1 MAVCFFSADM
11 RKSAALNIISFF
23 SEDCQLTEAAI
34 IYTDNEIR
42 KIIMRGYDFVADV
55 FTGKKEK
62 QLKRSGMKMR
72 KNLDLYNRDFRTYLY
87 NCF

>member
-1 MAVCFFSADM
+1 M
-11 RKSAALNIISFF
+11 
-23 SEDCQLTEAAI
+23 TEAEI

-62 QLKRSGMKMR
+62 QLKRSGMK
-72 KNLDLYNRDFRTYLY
+72 
-87 NCF
+87 

>member
-1 MAVCFFSADM
+1 M
-11 RKSAALNIISFF
+11 
-23 SEDCQLTEAAI
+23 TEAAI